1 MAMVSLWLPLS
12 REKNCRLTCR
22 GHGYRGE
29 DEPNRKDG
37 GHTCSSCVG
46 GLYVCSAVGDIC
58 DSSSQPGSFPI
69 SVAID
74 SPSDQSYPDQ
84 EPKSQ
89 NLE

>member
-1 MAMVSLWLPLS
+1 MRRTADSHAEGMAAEGRMNRTVKMGATPAPPVS
-12 REKNCRLTCR
+12 
-22 GHGYRGE
+22 
-29 DEPNRKDG
+29 
-37 GHTCSSCVG
+37 G

-58 DSSSQPGSFPI
+58 DSSSQPGSFPT

-74 SPSDQSYPDQ
+74 SPSAQSYPDQ